1 MYNKK
6 YWNETVQLV
15 FSYTYITF
23 WLVQCFLFYTTSEMV
38 PQQQIAWQGLDFFL
52 LQRTLLERLYVALRL
67 YVRVSLCYTFR
78 SGITEL

>member
-23 WLVQCFLFYTTSEMV
+23 WLVQCFLFYTTYEMV

-52 LQRTLLERLYVALRL
+52 TAKNIARETLCCLTVICKSFSMLY
-67 YVRVSLCYTFR
+67 
-78 SGITEL
+78 I